1 MNELRKQYRQL
12 VFFKGTDLSTQEVA
26 QKVMSAIIPHK
37 IDRDHD
43 QTIREISIEDCNLND
58 NGV

>member
-1 MNELRKQYRQL
+1 
-12 VFFKGTDLSTQEVA
+12 
-26 QKVMSAIIPHK
+26 MSAIIPHK